1 MFQRISYEI
10 LSQQEDVMLHI
21 FSFLNLQSIY
31 HITLTNRKFHEML
44 SNQQADRCVYG
55 SILFRLFSQ
64 FLKEIV
70 KEDEFYKIIQ
80 KELNFTFLDVL
91 KEYFTKP
98 FTKQTYQS
106 NAYNNY
112 CNNGGVVDILL
123 WKPCFLL
130 NFIYQQYFNNLNDNL
145 KITIFK
151 YLLILSVNN
160 NEENNSNGD
169 ISFNISFVSQ
179 PRPIKSYY
187 YAKEKMEY
195 PILEKEY
202 VLNPGQLLLQMSN
215 DFNHLL
221 LNYNKLYNN
230 TKEINKDHKEI
241 KEEEINKEEKN
252 NEKNR
257 PIIWNDSFELDY
269 QLIGNQYSNEINEDI
284 FEQAANPPYGLEQN
298 NEELDEMRSELY
310 SSLLTS
316 SEVTLSKQEENVCY
330 SIDWMN
336 CVTYET
342 CWSIYWLAGLEWWGT
357 YGITTYNK
365 KTNLF
370 IVATASASD

>member
-1 MFQRISYEI
+1 
-10 LSQQEDVMLHI
+10 
-21 FSFLNLQSIY
+21 
-31 HITLTNRKFHEML
+31 
-44 SNQQADRCVYG
+44 
-55 SILFRLFSQ
+55 
-64 FLKEIV
+64 
-70 KEDEFYKIIQ
+70 
-80 KELNFTFLDVL
+80 
-91 KEYFTKP
+91 
-98 FTKQTYQS
+98 
-106 NAYNNY
+106 
-112 CNNGGVVDILL
+112 
-123 WKPCFLL
+123 
-130 NFIYQQYFNNLNDNL
+130 
-145 KITIFK
+145 
-151 YLLILSVNN
+151 
-160 NEENNSNGD
+160 
-169 ISFNISFVSQ
+169 
-179 PRPIKSYY
+179 
-187 YAKEKMEY
+187 MEY